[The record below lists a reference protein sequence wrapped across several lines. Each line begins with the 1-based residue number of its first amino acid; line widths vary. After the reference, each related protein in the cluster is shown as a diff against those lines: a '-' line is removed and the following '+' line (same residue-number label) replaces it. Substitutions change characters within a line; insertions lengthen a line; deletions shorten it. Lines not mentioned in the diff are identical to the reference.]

1 MFNVHSLQSG
11 LEGWFTGAACRTARA
26 RGCGGVG
33 WGTCIDVSPCVGDP
47 GRCYDAFQPG
57 IGHMREFRDRDII
70 VDEHGLHVLGRGGRD
85 GYGHIL
91 ASAQKAS
98 AFRRES
104 SADALSEASTHNEL
118 DLDELA
124 AREHFMRSVS
134 SSSWHSTGGAA
145 PTAPRAAVSLSG
157 LGIKR
162 FQNNTRTKAVPQ
174 APHDKALCPAA
185 PCRAAPAGILS
196 LGEAAQLP
204 TLKDVPVSRNT
215 SFKVPQSSKK
225 QNKSSSRKVDA
236 KLADLRKGKL
246 IGKGNSGAVWQATLQ
261 QSGTPLAV
269 KQMTLSSDKVRRSMA
284 VRELVTMYGLDH
296 GGIVGCHN
304 VFYSNNAFHLVME
317 LMDGGS
323 LLDAMKR
330 CFTLDAAHTMPP
342 AALATIAVDVLGAL
356 EFLHDELQVIHRDV
370 KPGNILLSTS
380 GQAKLG
386 DLGIATE
393 PGEVQVDPRGSCS
406 SPRTPMQLGCTP
418 HATEWIG
425 TMTYMSPERLSGDC
439 YSFSADIWSLG
450 LVLVEAA
457 LGFYPIAALASAAAP
472 GDKAEAQPLEFWDL
486 HDLVKNGACPSR
498 LLTRC
503 GAEWASLQSLAAA
516 CLKKDGS
523 KRPCA
528 KDLLLRKYEV
538 AHSTSGHFVDKAH
551 APALAAWV
559 RYSLAPDAVAGDAI
573 QVDDWGVRR
582 ICTTGPLRCRGY

>member
-1 MFNVHSLQSG
+1 
-11 LEGWFTGAACRTARA
+11 
-26 RGCGGVG
+26 
-33 WGTCIDVSPCVGDP
+33 
-47 GRCYDAFQPG
+47 
-57 IGHMREFRDRDII
+57 
-70 VDEHGLHVLGRGGRD
+70 
-85 GYGHIL
+85 
-91 ASAQKAS
+91 
-98 AFRRES
+98 
-104 SADALSEASTHNEL
+104 
-118 DLDELA
+118 
-124 AREHFMRSVS
+124 
-134 SSSWHSTGGAA
+134 
-145 PTAPRAAVSLSG
+145 
-157 LGIKR
+157 
-162 FQNNTRTKAVPQ
+162 
-174 APHDKALCPAA
+174 
-185 PCRAAPAGILS
+185 
-196 LGEAAQLP
+196 
-204 TLKDVPVSRNT
+204 
-215 SFKVPQSSKK
+215 
-225 QNKSSSRKVDA
+225 
-236 KLADLRKGKL
+236 
-246 IGKGNSGAVWQATLQ
+246 
-261 QSGTPLAV
+261 
-269 KQMTLSSDKVRRSMA
+269 
-284 VRELVTMYGLDH
+284 
-296 GGIVGCHN
+296 
-304 VFYSNNAFHLVME
+304 
-317 LMDGGS
+317 MDGGS

-330 CFTLDAAHTMPP
+330 CYTLDSAHTMPP
-342 AALATIAVDVLGAL
+342 VALATIAVDVLGAL
-356 EFLHDELQVIHRDV
+356 EFLHGELQVIHRDV

-498 LLTRC
+498 LLTSC

-538 AHSTSGHFVDKAH
+538 AHSTSGHFVDMAH

-559 RYSLAPDAVAGDAI
+559 RYSLAPDAVAGDAM
-573 QVDDWGVRR
+573 QVEAEVACLDTEEGVYDVMDDDSFQGLVDEEGSEADGW
-582 ICTTGPLRCRGY
+582 L

>member
-1 MFNVHSLQSG
+1 
-11 LEGWFTGAACRTARA
+11 
-26 RGCGGVG
+26 
-33 WGTCIDVSPCVGDP
+33 
-47 GRCYDAFQPG
+47 
-57 IGHMREFRDRDII
+57 MREFRDRDII

-98 AFRRES
+98 AFGRES
-104 SADALSEASTHNEL
+104 SADALSEASTHIEP
-118 DLDELA
+118 DLAELA

-134 SSSWHSTGGAA
+134 SSSWLSTEGAA
-145 PTAPRAAVSLSG
+145 LTVARGPRAAVSLSG

-162 FQNNTRTKAVPQ
+162 FNVSPRSVPHV
-174 APHDKALCPAA
+174 PHAKS
-185 PCRAAPAGILS
+185 AGGMGNLL
-196 LGEAAQLP
+196 LGDAAQLP
-204 TLKDVPVSRNT
+204 TLKDAPVWRNT
-215 SFKVPQSSKK
+215 SFKVPQSSMKLG
-225 QNKSSSRKVDA
+225 SRNVDF
-236 KLADLRKGKL
+236 KLADLHKLKL
-246 IGKGNSGAVWQATLQ
+246 IGKGQSGAVWQATLQ
-261 QSGTPLAV
+261 QSGTLLAV
-269 KQMTLSSDKVRRSMA
+269 KQMTLSSDKVRRKMA

-296 GGIVGCHN
+296 VGIVGCHN

-330 CFTLDAAHTMPP
+330 CYTLNAAHTMPP

-406 SPRTPMQLGCTP
+406 SPRTPMQLGGTP

-457 LGFYPIAALASAAAP
+457 LGFYPIGALASAAAP
-472 GDKAEAQPLEFWDL
+472 GDQTEAQPLEFWDQY
-486 HDLVKNGACPSR
+486 DLVKNGACPSR
-498 LLTRC
+498 LLTSC
-503 GAEWASLQSLAAA
+503 GAEWATLQSLAAA

-559 RYSLAPDAVAGDAI
+559 RYSLTPDAVAGDAGSEAEG
-573 QVDDWGVRR
+573 W
-582 ICTTGPLRCRGY
+582 L

>member
-1 MFNVHSLQSG
+1 MFSLQSG
-11 LEGWFTGAACRTARA
+11 LEGWFKGAACRAGRP
-26 RGCGGVG
+26 RGCGGAG
-33 WGTCIDVSPCVGDP
+33 WGTCIDVSPCCDGEFRP
-47 GRCYDAFQPG
+47 GMGQTK
-57 IGHMREFRDRDII
+57 EFRDRDII

-91 ASAQKAS
+91 VSAQKAS
-98 AFRRES
+98 AFGRVS
-104 SADALSEASTHNEL
+104 STDALSEASTHHEL
-118 DLDELA
+118 DLVELT

-134 SSSWHSTGGAA
+134 PNSWRSTEGSA
-145 PTAPRAAVSLSG
+145 PTGKRPRASVSLSG

-162 FQNNTRTKAVPQ
+162 FNRNTSPKSMPQ
-174 APHDKALCPAA
+174 APHAKVLT
-185 PCRAAPAGILS
+185 GIGKLS
-196 LGEAAQLP
+196 LGEVAQLP
-204 TLKDVPVSRNT
+204 TLKDAPVSRNT
-215 SFKVPQSSKK
+215 SFKVPQSSM
-225 QNKSSSRKVDA
+225 QKSSSRKLDV
-236 KLADLRKGKL
+236 KLADLHMVKL

-269 KQMTLSSDKVRRSMA
+269 KQMTRSSDNVRSSMA

-296 GGIVGCHN
+296 VGIVCCHN
-304 VFYSNNAFHLVME
+304 VFYSNNVFHLVLE

-330 CFTLDAAHTMPP
+330 CYKLNAAHTMPP

-380 GQAKLG
+380 GRAKLG

-406 SPRTPMQLGCTP
+406 GLRTVQLGCPP
-418 HATEWIG
+418 HSTEWIG

-457 LGFYPIAALASAAAP
+457 LGFYPIATLASAEN
-472 GDKAEAQPLEFWDL
+472 AEAQPLEFWDL

-498 LLTRC
+498 LLASR
-503 GAEWASLQSLAAA
+503 GAEWASLQSLATT
-516 CLKKDGS
+516 CLRKDGS

-538 AHSTSGHFVDKAH
+538 AHSTTGHFVDKAH

-559 RYSLAPDAVAGDAI
+559 RYSLGPDAVLAGDAM
-573 QVDDWGVRR
+573 QVEAEAACLDMEEGVY
-582 ICTTGPLRCRGY
+582 GVMEDSLQGLVDEEGSEADGWL

>member
-1 MFNVHSLQSG
+1 MFNVQSLQSG
-11 LEGWFTGAACRTARA
+11 LEGWFTGAGCRTARA
-26 RGCGGVG
+26 RGCGEAG
-33 WGTCIDVSPCVGDP
+33 WGTCIDVSPCVGGP
-47 GRCYDAFQPG
+47 GRCDDAYQPG

-91 ASAQKAS
+91 VSAQKAS
-98 AFRRES
+98 AFGRES
-104 SADALSEASTHNEL
+104 SADALSEASTHNEP
-118 DLDELA
+118 DLAELA

-134 SSSWHSTGGAA
+134 SSSWRSTEGAA
-145 PTAPRAAVSLSG
+145 PTAARGARAAVSLSG

-162 FQNNTRTKAVPQ
+162 FNRNVSPKSVPQ
-174 APHDKALCPAA
+174 VPHAKA
-185 PCRAAPAGILS
+185 GWGMGNLS
-196 LGEAAQLP
+196 LGEAAVLP
-204 TLKDVPVSRNT
+204 TLKDAPVSRNT
-215 SFKVPQSSKK
+215 SFKVPQSST
-225 QNKSSSRKVDA
+225 KSSSRKVDV
-236 KLADLRKGKL
+236 KLADLHKVKL

-269 KQMTLSSDKVRRSMA
+269 KQMTLSSDKVRRCMA

-296 GGIVGCHN
+296 VGIVGCHN

-330 CFTLDAAHTMPP
+330 CYTLNAAHTMPP

-393 PGEVQVDPRGSCS
+393 PGEVQVDPRGSCC

-498 LLTRC
+498 LLTSC

>member
-11 LEGWFTGAACRTARA
+11 LEGWFTGTACRTARA
-26 RGCGGVG
+26 RGCSGVG
-33 WGTCIDVSPCVGDP
+33 WGTCIDVSPCVGGP
-47 GRCYDAFQPG
+47 GRCDDACQPG

-98 AFRRES
+98 AFGRES
-104 SADALSEASTHNEL
+104 SADALSEASTHIEP
-118 DLDELA
+118 DLAELA

-134 SSSWHSTGGAA
+134 SSSWLSTEGAA
-145 PTAPRAAVSLSG
+145 LTVARGPRAAVSLSG

-162 FQNNTRTKAVPQ
+162 FNVSPRSVPQ
-174 APHDKALCPAA
+174 VPHAKS
-185 PCRAAPAGILS
+185 AGGMGNLL
-196 LGEAAQLP
+196 LGDAAQLP
-204 TLKDVPVSRNT
+204 TLKDAPVWRNT
-215 SFKVPQSSKK
+215 SFKVPQSSMKLG
-225 QNKSSSRKVDA
+225 SRKVDF
-236 KLADLRKGKL
+236 KLADLHKVKL
-246 IGKGNSGAVWQATLQ
+246 IGKGQSGAVWQATLQ
-261 QSGTPLAV
+261 QSGTLLAV
-269 KQMTLSSDKVRRSMA
+269 KQMTLSSDKVRRKMA

-296 GGIVGCHN
+296 VGIVGCHN

-330 CFTLDAAHTMPP
+330 CYTLNAAHTMPP

-406 SPRTPMQLGCTP
+406 SPRTPMQLGGTP

-457 LGFYPIAALASAAAP
+457 LGFYPIGTLASA
-472 GDKAEAQPLEFWDL
+472 AQPLEFWDL

-498 LLTRC
+498 LLTSC
-503 GAEWASLQSLAAA
+503 GAEWATLQSLAAA

-559 RYSLAPDAVAGDAI
+559 RYSLAPDAVAGDVM
-573 QVDDWGVRR
+573 QVQAAVQAVVQVFTCDDSSFQGLVDQEGLEAEGW
-582 ICTTGPLRCRGY
+582 L